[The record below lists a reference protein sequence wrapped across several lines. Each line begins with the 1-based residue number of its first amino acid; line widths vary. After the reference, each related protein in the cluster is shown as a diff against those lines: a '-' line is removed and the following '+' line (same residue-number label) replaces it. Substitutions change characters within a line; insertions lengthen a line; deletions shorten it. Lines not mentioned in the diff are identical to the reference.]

1 MLGKFPNRRKRRE
14 SNQHAHGLTLASV
27 LWARCLLFFPQR
39 VNWQGRQDL
48 RNPKWIDFRL
58 TRICSTGNCVSLTMT
73 FQLEGHLE
81 DPVRGEYNS
90 LVFHFDENGVFT
102 VQAHTKGVK
111 WWWRIWSQTLLSLT
125 ENWNILWTVPDPR
138 ISPVVFRTPASYNLI
153 VLPLIRNV
161 QQIQNTLE
169 VVCEL
174 KQCVC
179 LPWVIQINI
188 FQCLSGFKEI
198 HIYFENIDLM
208 PTRYKAL
215 YGYGS
220 KSHIR
225 KQYSVSSKQNIS
237 AWSPENSIYDIMVV
251 TFLSFYPIIAAV
263 KLE

>member
-237 AWSPENSIYDIMVV
+237 AWSPENS
-251 TFLSFYPIIAAV
+251 T
-263 KLE
+263 